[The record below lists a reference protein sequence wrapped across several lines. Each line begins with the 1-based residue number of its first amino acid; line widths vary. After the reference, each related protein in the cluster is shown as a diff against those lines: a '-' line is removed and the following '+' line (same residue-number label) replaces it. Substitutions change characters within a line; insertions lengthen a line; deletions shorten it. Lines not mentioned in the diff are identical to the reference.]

1 MLLQNKIRNF
11 LFTSDLY
18 LKIVIVLTLAVLTYT
33 MLITA
38 WIGDDAQITFRQI
51 WNFISGDGIT
61 FNYNERVQA
70 FTHPLWFMALSLIGF
85 LTRELFVTTIFV
97 SVALALSS
105 VIILIKIESALRKKK
120 SHCRNTSTFLDF

>member
-38 WIGDDAQITFRQI
+38 WIGDDAQITFRQV

-61 FNYNERVQA
+61 FNYSERVQA
-70 FTHPLWFMALSLIGF
+70 SYTSLMVYDSKFNWIP
-85 LTRELFVTTIFV
+85 
-97 SVALALSS
+97 
-105 VIILIKIESALRKKK
+105 
-120 SHCRNTSTFLDF
+120 